1 MRKPNYLSPTSLKMF
16 YDDRDAFYI
25 QYLADNKTPR
35 PPQTAPMAVGSA
47 FDAYVKSYL
56 VEKLAGKRP
65 EFEFTTIFEAQV
77 EAHNRD
83 TALIDGK
90 LVFDA
95 YQSQGALADILLD
108 LDGCIGQPR
117 FETAIEGYVSAVS
130 IALGDV
136 PMLGKPD
143 IFFITKTGARVI
155 FDWKVNGFYS
165 NYNVSPKPGYRR
177 IRTADKN
184 NGSPHKAAMVMDHN
198 GVKISVTHPLC
209 TVEQDWAAQLS
220 IYAWLLGEEVGSKF
234 VVAIDQIVCN
244 RDSIRER
251 NFRIAQHRAI
261 VTEKFQRDLFEKA
274 HKAWYAIQNGH
285 VFDNLPLAE
294 SQARC
299 ATLDAMISAKPDPLF
314 DDMVR

>member
-1 MRKPNYLSPTSLKMF
+1 MPKYLSPTSLKMF

-25 QYLADNKTPR
+25 QYLADTKTSR

-56 VEKLAGKRP
+56 VEKLIGKQP
-65 EFEFTTIFEAQV
+65 EFEFQTIFEQQV
-77 EAHNRD
+77 EPQNRD
-83 TALIDGK
+83 VALIDGK

-95 YQSQGALADILLD
+95 YQRQGALADILLD
-108 LDGCIGQPR
+108 LDGCIGKPR
-117 FETAIEGYVSAVS
+117 FETAIEGYVSSVS

-136 PMLGKPD
+136 PLLGKPD

-165 NYNVSPKPGYRR
+165 NYNISPKPGYRR
-177 IRTADKN
+177 IRTNDGN
-184 NGSPHKAAMVMDHN
+184 NGKSHKAAMILDHN
-198 GVKISVTHPLC
+198 GVKISATHPLC
-209 TVEQDWAAQLS
+209 TVEADWAAQLS
-220 IYAWLLGEEVGSKF
+220 IYAWLLGEEVGAKF

-244 RDSIRER
+244 KDSLMER

-274 HKAWYAIQNGH
+274 HRAWYSIQSGH
-285 VFDNLPLAE
+285 IFDNLTRAE
-294 SQARC
+294 SDARC
-299 ATLDAMISAKPDPLF
+299 ATLDAMINTNPDPLF
-314 DDMVR
+314 DDICR